1 MSTVSNELETI
12 PPQDA
17 MTSQADTDAQVVA
30 LWIHGRSR
38 HTQRAYRANA
48 ERFLSFAGK
57 TLAQVAL
64 RDIQAF
70 GDSLTFLAQSSQAQV
85 LAAVKSL
92 LAFAHKIGY
101 IRFNVGA
108 AAHLPKAKNALA
120 ERILQESE
128 VYRMFALEPNRRNRI
143 ILKTLYYGGLRV
155 SELCGLRWI
164 DVQPRGDEGQV
175 TVVGK
180 GGKTRAVLLPTGVWN
195 ELIGLRDN
203 ANEDEPV
210 FRSRLKAGPLDQ
222 SQILRIVRAAAAR
235 AGTSKNVS
243 PHWLRHAHASHSLDR
258 GAPIHLV
265 QATLGHSSVATTG
278 RYLHARPTES
288 SGKYL
293 AE

>member
-1 MSTVSNELETI
+1 VSNEVEII
-12 PPQDA
+12 PAQDA

-57 TLAQVAL
+57 PLAQVAL

-70 GDSLTFLAQSSQAQV
+70 GDSLTFLAQSSQAQA

-92 LAFAHKIGY
+92 LAFSHKIGY

-108 AAHLPKAKNALA
+108 AAHLPKSKNALA

-180 GGKTRAVLLPTGVWN
+180 GGKTRAVLLPTGIWN

-203 ANEDEPV
+203 ANENEPV

-222 SQILRIVRAAAAR
+222 SQILRIVRAAATR

-265 QATLGHSSVATTG
+265 QATLGHASVATTG

-293 AE
+293 AP

>member
-1 MSTVSNELETI
+1 MSTVSNELQTI
-12 PPQDA
+12 PAQDE
-17 MTSQADTDAQVVA
+17 MTSQADTDAHVVV

-48 ERFLSFAGK
+48 ERFLAFADK
-57 TLAQVAL
+57 PLAQVSL
-64 RDIQAF
+64 GDIQAF
-70 GDSLTFLAQSSQAQV
+70 ADSLTFLAQSSQAQA

-128 VYRMFALEPNRRNRI
+128 VHKMFALEPNRRNRI
-143 ILKTLYYGGLRV
+143 ILKTLYYAGLRV
-155 SELCGLRWI
+155 SELCGLRWL
-164 DVQPRGDEGQV
+164 DLQPRGDEGQV
-175 TVVGK
+175 TVFGK
-180 GGKTRAVLLPTGVWN
+180 GGKTRAVLLPTGIWK
-195 ELIGLRDN
+195 ELVALRDS
-203 ANEDEPV
+203 ASDDEPV

-222 SQILRIVRAAAAR
+222 SQILRIVRAAATR

-265 QATLGHSSVATTG
+265 QATLGHASVATTG